1 MRFSS
6 IIIAIIVCAGIAGF
20 IFRND
25 IKASINTSSSNY
37 VEKNEDPAKIENGSK
52 EIKDFNKNT
61 QKSVSV
67 LVQKSNEQEVT
78 NGILLRGQTE
88 AFKSVQVKAETYG
101 SVISQPIRK
110 GTFVKNGEL
119 LCELEVGT
127 KSDVLSEAKEALA
140 LSNDELQASINQYQL
155 RIQAAERQKS
165 LLKRGVGTEAA
176 VEAAQLSASSAET
189 QSLSKR
195 QAVANVEARINRATT
210 ELNNTKI
217 IAPFD
222 GLLETDTAEYGDF
235 MQTGAL
241 CGTLLSLNPIKL
253 VGYATETQV
262 SRIEV
267 GTNAGAKL
275 INGDTVSGN
284 VSFISRSA
292 DPTTRTFLVETTV
305 SNDDYNI
312 REGSTADIYISL
324 AGVKGH
330 LLPQS
335 SLTLNSSGELGVR
348 VAINNKAKFIP
359 IQIIRDAEE
368 GIWVT
373 GLPNSAEVIVVGQEY
388 VTDNSNIKVSYKD
401 AK

>member
-1 MRFSS
+1 MRISS

-25 IKASINTSSSNY
+25 
-37 VEKNEDPAKIENGSK
+37 
-52 EIKDFNKNT
+52 FNAYLNT
-61 QKSVSV
+61 QDVIIKETNEISSELKEKKINKQKAVSV

-88 AFKSVQVKAETYG
+88 AFKSVQVKAETSG

-127 KSDVLSEAKEALA
+127 KSDVLSEAKVALA
-140 LSNDELQASINQYQL
+140 LSLDELDASIHQYEL
-155 RIQAAERQKS
+155 RVQAAERQKS

-176 VEAAQLSASSAET
+176 VEAAELSASSAET

-222 GLLETDTAEYGDF
+222 GLLESDTAEYGDF
-235 MQTGAL
+235 MQTGAP
-241 CGTLLSLNPIKL
+241 CGTLLALNPIKL
-253 VGYATETQV
+253 IGYATETQV
-262 SRIEV
+262 SKIEV
-267 GTNAGAKL
+267 NTTAGARL
-275 INGDTVSGN
+275 ISGDTVSGT

-305 SNDDYNI
+305 PNENYEI

-324 AGVKGH
+324 SGAKGH

-335 SLTLNSSGELGVR
+335 SLTLNSSGVLGVR
-348 VAINNKAKFIP
+348 IALNDKAKFIP
-359 IQIIRDAEE
+359 INIIRDAEE
-368 GIWVT
+368 GVWVT
-373 GLPNSAEVIVVGQEY
+373 GLPNSVDVIIVGQEY
-388 VTDNSNIKVSYKD
+388 VTDNSNIKVSYKVSQ
-401 AK
+401 

>member
-1 MRFSS
+1 MRISS

-25 IKASINTSSSNY
+25 LNAYLNTQDVIIEETNEISS
-37 VEKNEDPAKIENGSK
+37 
-52 EIKDFNKNT
+52 EIKEKKINK
-61 QKSVSV
+61 QKAVSV

-88 AFKSVQVKAETYG
+88 AFKSVQVKAETSG

-127 KSDVLSEAKEALA
+127 KSDVLSEAKVALA
-140 LSNDELQASINQYQL
+140 LSLDELDASIHQYEL
-155 RIQAAERQKS
+155 RVQAAERQKS

-176 VEAAQLSASSAET
+176 VEAAELSASSAET

-222 GLLETDTAEYGDF
+222 GLLESDTAEYGDF
-235 MQTGAL
+235 MQTGAP
-241 CGTLLSLNPIKL
+241 CGTLLALNPIKL
-253 VGYATETQV
+253 IGYATETQV
-262 SRIEV
+262 SKIEV
-267 GTNAGAKL
+267 NTTAGARL
-275 INGDTVSGN
+275 ISGDTVSGT

-305 SNDDYNI
+305 PNENYEI

-324 AGVKGH
+324 AGAKGH

-335 SLTLNSSGELGVR
+335 SLTLNSSGVLGVR
-348 VAINNKAKFIP
+348 IALDDKAKFIP
-359 IQIIRDAEE
+359 INIIRDAEE
-368 GIWVT
+368 GVWVT
-373 GLPNSAEVIVVGQEY
+373 GLPNSVDVIIVGQEY
-388 VTDNSNIKVSYKD
+388 VTDNSNIKVSYKVSQ
-401 AK
+401 

>member
-1 MRFSS
+1 MRISS

-25 IKASINTSSSNY
+25 
-37 VEKNEDPAKIENGSK
+37 
-52 EIKDFNKNT
+52 FNAYLNT
-61 QKSVSV
+61 QDVIIEETNEISSELKEKKINKQKAVSV

-88 AFKSVQVKAETYG
+88 AFKSVQVKAETSG

-127 KSDVLSEAKEALA
+127 KSDVLSEAKVALA
-140 LSNDELQASINQYQL
+140 LSLDELDASIHQYEL
-155 RIQAAERQKS
+155 RVQAAERQKS

-176 VEAAQLSASSAET
+176 VEAAELSASSAET

-195 QAVANVEARINRATT
+195 QAVADVEARINRATT

-222 GLLETDTAEYGDF
+222 GLLESDTAEYGDF
-235 MQTGAL
+235 MQTGAP
-241 CGTLLSLNPIKL
+241 CGTLLALNPIKL
-253 VGYATETQV
+253 IGYATETQV
-262 SRIEV
+262 SKIEV
-267 GTNAGAKL
+267 NTTAGARL
-275 INGDTVSGN
+275 ISGDTVSGT

-305 SNDDYNI
+305 PNENYEI

-324 AGVKGH
+324 SGAKGH

-335 SLTLNSSGELGVR
+335 SLTLNSSGVLGVR
-348 VAINNKAKFIP
+348 IALNDKAKFIP
-359 IQIIRDAEE
+359 INIIRDAEE
-368 GIWVT
+368 GVWVT
-373 GLPNSAEVIVVGQEY
+373 GLPDTVDVIIVGQEY
-388 VTDNSNIKVSYKD
+388 VTDNSNIKVSYKVSQ
-401 AK
+401 

>member
-1 MRFSS
+1 MRISS

-25 IKASINTSSSNY
+25 
-37 VEKNEDPAKIENGSK
+37 
-52 EIKDFNKNT
+52 FNAYLNT
-61 QKSVSV
+61 QDVIIEETDEISSELKEKKINKQKAVSV

-88 AFKSVQVKAETYG
+88 AFKSVQVKAETSG

-127 KSDVLSEAKEALA
+127 KSDVLSEAKVALA
-140 LSNDELQASINQYQL
+140 LSLDELDASIHQYEL
-155 RIQAAERQKS
+155 RVQAAERQKS

-176 VEAAQLSASSAET
+176 VEAAELSASSAET

-222 GLLETDTAEYGDF
+222 GLLESDTAEYGDF
-235 MQTGAL
+235 MQTGAP
-241 CGTLLSLNPIKL
+241 CGTLLALNPIKL
-253 VGYATETQV
+253 IGYATETQV
-262 SRIEV
+262 SKIEV
-267 GTNAGAKL
+267 NTTAGARL
-275 INGDTVSGN
+275 ISGDTVSGT

-305 SNDDYNI
+305 PNENYEI

-324 AGVKGH
+324 AGAKGH

-335 SLTLNSSGELGVR
+335 SLTLNSSGVLGVR
-348 VAINNKAKFIP
+348 IALNDKAKFIP
-359 IQIIRDAEE
+359 INIIRDAEE
-368 GIWVT
+368 GVWVT
-373 GLPNSAEVIVVGQEY
+373 GLPNSVDVIIVGQEY
-388 VTDNSNIKVSYKD
+388 VTDNSNIKVSYKVSQ
-401 AK
+401 

>member
-1 MRFSS
+1 MRISS

-25 IKASINTSSSNY
+25 LNAYLNTQD
-37 VEKNEDPAKIENGSK
+37 VIIEETNEISP
-52 EIKDFNKNT
+52 EIKEKKINK
-61 QKSVSV
+61 QKAVSV

-88 AFKSVQVKAETYG
+88 AFKSVQVKAETSG

-127 KSDVLSEAKEALA
+127 KSDVLSEAKVALA
-140 LSNDELQASINQYQL
+140 LSLDELDASIHQYEL
-155 RIQAAERQKS
+155 RVQAAERQKS

-176 VEAAQLSASSAET
+176 VESAELSASSAET

-222 GLLETDTAEYGDF
+222 GLLESDTAEYGDF
-235 MQTGAL
+235 MQTGAP
-241 CGTLLSLNPIKL
+241 CGTLLALNPIKL
-253 VGYATETQV
+253 IGYATETQV
-262 SRIEV
+262 SKIEV
-267 GTNAGAKL
+267 NTTAGARL
-275 INGDTVSGN
+275 ISGDTVSGT

-305 SNDDYNI
+305 PNENYEI

-324 AGVKGH
+324 AGAKGH

-335 SLTLNSSGELGVR
+335 SLTLNSSGVLGVR
-348 VAINNKAKFIP
+348 IALDDKAKFIP
-359 IQIIRDAEE
+359 INIIRDAEE
-368 GIWVT
+368 GVWVT
-373 GLPNSAEVIVVGQEY
+373 GLPNSVDVIIVGQEY
-388 VTDNSNIKVSYKD
+388 VTDNSNIKVSYKVSQ
-401 AK
+401 

>member
-1 MRFSS
+1 MRISS

-25 IKASINTSSSNY
+25 LNAYLNTQD
-37 VEKNEDPAKIENGSK
+37 VIIEETNEISP
-52 EIKDFNKNT
+52 EIKEKKINK
-61 QKSVSV
+61 QKAVSV

-88 AFKSVQVKAETYG
+88 AFKSVQVKAETSG

-127 KSDVLSEAKEALA
+127 KSDVLSEAKVALA
-140 LSNDELQASINQYQL
+140 LSLDELDASIHQYEL
-155 RIQAAERQKS
+155 RVQAAERQKS

-176 VEAAQLSASSAET
+176 VEAAELSASSAET

-222 GLLETDTAEYGDF
+222 GLLESDTAEYGDF
-235 MQTGAL
+235 MQTGAP
-241 CGTLLSLNPIKL
+241 CGTLLALNPIKL
-253 VGYATETQV
+253 IGYATETQV
-262 SRIEV
+262 SKIEV
-267 GTNAGAKL
+267 NTTAGARL
-275 INGDTVSGN
+275 ISGDTVSGT

-305 SNDDYNI
+305 PNENYEI

-324 AGVKGH
+324 SGAKGH

-335 SLTLNSSGELGVR
+335 SLTLNSSGVLGVR
-348 VAINNKAKFIP
+348 IALDDKAKFIP
-359 IQIIRDAEE
+359 INIIRDAEE
-368 GIWVT
+368 GVWVT
-373 GLPNSAEVIVVGQEY
+373 GLPDTVDVIIVGQEY
-388 VTDNSNIKVSYKD
+388 VTDNSNIKVSYKVSQ
-401 AK
+401 

>member
-1 MRFSS
+1 MRISS

-25 IKASINTSSSNY
+25 FNAYLNTQD
-37 VEKNEDPAKIENGSK
+37 VIIEETNEISP
-52 EIKDFNKNT
+52 EIKEKKINK
-61 QKSVSV
+61 QKAVSV
-67 LVQKSNEQEVT
+67 LVQKSKEQEVT

-88 AFKSVQVKAETYG
+88 AFKSVQVKAETSG

-127 KSDVLSEAKEALA
+127 KSDVLSEAKVALA
-140 LSNDELQASINQYQL
+140 LSLDELDASIHQYEL
-155 RIQAAERQKS
+155 RVQAAERQKS

-176 VEAAQLSASSAET
+176 VEAAELSASSAET

-222 GLLETDTAEYGDF
+222 GLLESDTAEYGDF
-235 MQTGAL
+235 MQTGAP
-241 CGTLLSLNPIKL
+241 CGTLLALNPIKL
-253 VGYATETQV
+253 IGYATETQV
-262 SRIEV
+262 SKIEV
-267 GTNAGAKL
+267 NTTAGARL
-275 INGDTVSGN
+275 ISGDTVSGT

-305 SNDDYNI
+305 PNENYEI

-324 AGVKGH
+324 AGAKGH

-335 SLTLNSSGELGVR
+335 SLTLNSSGVLGVR
-348 VAINNKAKFIP
+348 IALDDKAKFIP
-359 IQIIRDAEE
+359 INIIRDAEE
-368 GIWVT
+368 GVWVT
-373 GLPNSAEVIVVGQEY
+373 GLPNSVDVIIVGQEY
-388 VTDNSNIKVSYKD
+388 VTDNSNIKVSYKVSQ
-401 AK
+401 

>member
-1 MRFSS
+1 MRISS

-25 IKASINTSSSNY
+25 LNAYLNTQD
-37 VEKNEDPAKIENGSK
+37 VIIEETNEISP
-52 EIKDFNKNT
+52 EIKEKKINK
-61 QKSVSV
+61 QKAVSV

-88 AFKSVQVKAETYG
+88 AFKSVQVKAETSG

-127 KSDVLSEAKEALA
+127 KSDVLSEAKVALA
-140 LSNDELQASINQYQL
+140 LSLDELDASIHQYEI
-155 RIQAAERQKS
+155 RVQAAERQKS

-176 VEAAQLSASSAET
+176 VEAAELSASSAET

-222 GLLETDTAEYGDF
+222 GLLESDTAEYGDF
-235 MQTGAL
+235 MQTGAP
-241 CGTLLSLNPIKL
+241 CGTLLALNPIKL
-253 VGYATETQV
+253 IGYATETQV
-262 SRIEV
+262 SKIEV
-267 GTNAGAKL
+267 NTTAGARL
-275 INGDTVSGN
+275 ISGDTVSGT

-305 SNDDYNI
+305 PNENYEI

-324 AGVKGH
+324 AGAKGH

-335 SLTLNSSGELGVR
+335 SLTLNSSGVLGVR
-348 VAINNKAKFIP
+348 IALDDKAKFIP
-359 IQIIRDAEE
+359 INIIRDAEE
-368 GIWVT
+368 GVWVT
-373 GLPNSAEVIVVGQEY
+373 GLPNSVDVIIVGQEY
-388 VTDNSNIKVSYKD
+388 VTDNSNIKVSYKVSQ
-401 AK
+401 

>member
-1 MRFSS
+1 MRISS

-25 IKASINTSSSNY
+25 FNAYLNTQD
-37 VEKNEDPAKIENGSK
+37 VIIEETNEISP
-52 EIKDFNKNT
+52 EIKEKKINK
-61 QKSVSV
+61 QKAVSV

-88 AFKSVQVKAETYG
+88 AFKSVQVKAETSG

-127 KSDVLSEAKEALA
+127 KSDVLSEAKVA
-140 LSNDELQASINQYQL
+140 LSLSLDELDASIHQYEL
-155 RIQAAERQKS
+155 RVQAAERQKS

-176 VEAAQLSASSAET
+176 VEAAELSASSAET

-222 GLLETDTAEYGDF
+222 GLLESDTAEYGDF
-235 MQTGAL
+235 MQTGAP
-241 CGTLLSLNPIKL
+241 CGTLLALNPIKL
-253 VGYATETQV
+253 IGYATETQV
-262 SRIEV
+262 SKIEV
-267 GTNAGAKL
+267 NTTAGARL
-275 INGDTVSGN
+275 ISGDTVSGT

-305 SNDDYNI
+305 PNENYEI

-324 AGVKGH
+324 SGAKGH

-335 SLTLNSSGELGVR
+335 SLTLNSSGVLGVR
-348 VAINNKAKFIP
+348 IALNDKAKFIP
-359 IQIIRDAEE
+359 INIIRDAEE
-368 GIWVT
+368 GVWVT
-373 GLPNSAEVIVVGQEY
+373 GLPDTVDVIIVGQEY
-388 VTDNSNIKVSYKD
+388 VTDNSNIKVSYKVSQ
-401 AK
+401 

>member
-1 MRFSS
+1 MRISS

-25 IKASINTSSSNY
+25 FNAYLNTQD
-37 VEKNEDPAKIENGSK
+37 VIIEETNEISP
-52 EIKDFNKNT
+52 EIKEKKINK
-61 QKSVSV
+61 QKAVSV

-88 AFKSVQVKAETYG
+88 AFKSVQVKAETSG

-127 KSDVLSEAKEALA
+127 KSDVLSEAKVALA
-140 LSNDELQASINQYQL
+140 LSLDELDASIHQYEL
-155 RIQAAERQKS
+155 RVQAAERQKS

-176 VEAAQLSASSAET
+176 VEAAELSASSAET

-222 GLLETDTAEYGDF
+222 GLLESDTAEYGDF
-235 MQTGAL
+235 MQTGAP
-241 CGTLLSLNPIKL
+241 CGTLLALNPIKL
-253 VGYATETQV
+253 IGYATETQV
-262 SRIEV
+262 SKIEV
-267 GTNAGAKL
+267 NTTAGARL
-275 INGDTVSGN
+275 ISGDTVSGT

-305 SNDDYNI
+305 PNENYEI

-324 AGVKGH
+324 AGAKGH

-335 SLTLNSSGELGVR
+335 SLTLNSSGVLGVR
-348 VAINNKAKFIP
+348 IALDDKAKFIP
-359 IQIIRDAEE
+359 INIIRDAEE
-368 GIWVT
+368 GVWVT
-373 GLPNSAEVIVVGQEY
+373 GLPDRVDVIIVGQEY
-388 VTDNSNIKVSYKD
+388 VTDNSNIKVSYKVSQ
-401 AK
+401 

>member
-1 MRFSS
+1 MRISS

-25 IKASINTSSSNY
+25 
-37 VEKNEDPAKIENGSK
+37 
-52 EIKDFNKNT
+52 FNAYLNT
-61 QKSVSV
+61 QDVIIEETNEISSELKEKKINKQKAVSV

-88 AFKSVQVKAETYG
+88 AFKSVQVKAETSG

-127 KSDVLSEAKEALA
+127 KSDVLSEAKVALA
-140 LSNDELQASINQYQL
+140 LSLDELDASIHQYEL
-155 RIQAAERQKS
+155 RVQAAERQKS

-176 VEAAQLSASSAET
+176 VEAAELSASSAET

-222 GLLETDTAEYGDF
+222 GLLESDTAEYGDF
-235 MQTGAL
+235 MQTGAP
-241 CGTLLSLNPIKL
+241 CGTLLALNPIKL
-253 VGYATETQV
+253 IGYATETQV
-262 SRIEV
+262 SKIEV
-267 GTNAGAKL
+267 NTTAGARL
-275 INGDTVSGN
+275 ISGDTVSGT

-305 SNDDYNI
+305 PNENYEI

-324 AGVKGH
+324 SGAKGH

-335 SLTLNSSGELGVR
+335 SLTLNSSGVLGVR
-348 VAINNKAKFIP
+348 IALDDKAKFIP
-359 IQIIRDAEE
+359 INIIRDAEE
-368 GIWVT
+368 GVWVT
-373 GLPNSAEVIVVGQEY
+373 GLPDTVDVIIVGQEY
-388 VTDNSNIKVSYKD
+388 VTDNSNIKVSYKVSQ
-401 AK
+401 

>member
-1 MRFSS
+1 MRISS

-25 IKASINTSSSNY
+25 LNAY
-37 VEKNEDPAKIENGSK
+37 L
-52 EIKDFNKNT
+52 NT
-61 QKSVSV
+61 QDVIIEETNEISSELKEKKINKQKAVSV

-78 NGILLRGQTE
+78 NGILLRGHTE
-88 AFKSVQVKAETYG
+88 AFKSVQVKAETSG

-127 KSDVLSEAKEALA
+127 KSDVLSEAKVALG
-140 LSNDELQASINQYQL
+140 LSLDELDASIHQYEL
-155 RIQAAERQKS
+155 RVQAAERQKS

-176 VEAAQLSASSAET
+176 VEAAELSASSAET

-222 GLLETDTAEYGDF
+222 GLLESDTAEYGDF
-235 MQTGAL
+235 MQTGAP
-241 CGTLLSLNPIKL
+241 CGTLLALNPIKL
-253 VGYATETQV
+253 IGYATETQV
-262 SRIEV
+262 SKIEV
-267 GTNAGAKL
+267 NTTAGARL
-275 INGDTVSGN
+275 ISGDTVSGT

-305 SNDDYNI
+305 PNENYEI

-324 AGVKGH
+324 SGAKGH

-335 SLTLNSSGELGVR
+335 SLTLNSSGVLGVR
-348 VAINNKAKFIP
+348 IALNDKAKFIP
-359 IQIIRDAEE
+359 INIIRDAEE
-368 GIWVT
+368 GVWVT
-373 GLPNSAEVIVVGQEY
+373 GLPDTVDVIIVGQEY
-388 VTDNSNIKVSYKD
+388 VTDNSNIKVSYKVSQ
-401 AK
+401 

>member
-1 MRFSS
+1 MRISS

-25 IKASINTSSSNY
+25 LNAYLNTQD
-37 VEKNEDPAKIENGSK
+37 VIIEETNEISP
-52 EIKDFNKNT
+52 EIKEKKINK
-61 QKSVSV
+61 QKAVSV

-88 AFKSVQVKAETYG
+88 AFKSVQVKAETSG

-127 KSDVLSEAKEALA
+127 KSDVLSEAKVALA
-140 LSNDELQASINQYQL
+140 LSLDELDASIHQYEL
-155 RIQAAERQKS
+155 RVQAAERQKS

-176 VEAAQLSASSAET
+176 VEAAELSASSAET

-210 ELNNTKI
+210 ELNNKKI

-222 GLLETDTAEYGDF
+222 GLLESDTAEYGDF
-235 MQTGAL
+235 MQTGAP
-241 CGTLLSLNPIKL
+241 CGTLLALNPIKL
-253 VGYATETQV
+253 IGYATETQV
-262 SRIEV
+262 SKIEV
-267 GTNAGAKL
+267 NTTAGARL
-275 INGDTVSGN
+275 ISGDTVSGT

-305 SNDDYNI
+305 PNENYEI

-324 AGVKGH
+324 SGAKGH

-335 SLTLNSSGELGVR
+335 SLTLNSSGVLGVR
-348 VAINNKAKFIP
+348 IALNDKAKFIP
-359 IQIIRDAEE
+359 INIIRDSEE
-368 GIWVT
+368 GVWVT
-373 GLPNSAEVIVVGQEY
+373 GLPDTVDVIIVGQEY
-388 VTDNSNIKVSYKD
+388 VTDNSNIKVSYKVSQ
-401 AK
+401 

>member
-1 MRFSS
+1 MRISS

-25 IKASINTSSSNY
+25 LNAYLNTKDVIIVETNEISPEVKENKINKQKA
-37 VEKNEDPAKIENGSK
+37 
-52 EIKDFNKNT
+52 
-61 QKSVSV
+61 VSV

-88 AFKSVQVKAETYG
+88 AFKSVQVKAETSG

-127 KSDVLSEAKEALA
+127 KSDVLSEAKVALA
-140 LSNDELQASINQYQL
+140 LSLDELDASIHQYEL
-155 RIQAAERQKS
+155 RVQAAERQKS

-176 VEAAQLSASSAET
+176 VEAAELSASSAET

-222 GLLETDTAEYGDF
+222 GLLESDTAEYGDF
-235 MQTGAL
+235 MQTGAP
-241 CGTLLSLNPIKL
+241 CGTLLALNPIKL
-253 VGYATETQV
+253 IGYATETQV
-262 SRIEV
+262 SKIEV
-267 GTNAGAKL
+267 NTTAGARL
-275 INGDTVSGN
+275 ISGDTVSGT

-305 SNDDYNI
+305 PNENYEI

-324 AGVKGH
+324 SGAKGH

-335 SLTLNSSGELGVR
+335 SLTLNSSGVLGVR
-348 VAINNKAKFIP
+348 IALNDKAKFIP
-359 IQIIRDAEE
+359 INIIRDSEE
-368 GIWVT
+368 GVWVT
-373 GLPNSAEVIVVGQEY
+373 GLPDTVDVIIVGQEY
-388 VTDNSNIKVSYKD
+388 VTDNSNIKVSYKVSQ
-401 AK
+401 

>member
-1 MRFSS
+1 MRISS

-25 IKASINTSSSNY
+25 LNAYLNTQD
-37 VEKNEDPAKIENGSK
+37 VIIEETNEISP
-52 EIKDFNKNT
+52 EIKEKKINK
-61 QKSVSV
+61 QKAVSV

-88 AFKSVQVKAETYG
+88 AFKSVQVKAETSG

-127 KSDVLSEAKEALA
+127 KSDVLSEAKVALA
-140 LSNDELQASINQYQL
+140 LSLDELDASIHQYEL
-155 RIQAAERQKS
+155 RVQAAERQKS

-176 VEAAQLSASSAET
+176 VEAAELSASSAET

-222 GLLETDTAEYGDF
+222 GLLESDTAEYGDF
-235 MQTGAL
+235 MQTGAP
-241 CGTLLSLNPIKL
+241 CGTLLALNPIKL
-253 VGYATETQV
+253 IGYATETQV
-262 SRIEV
+262 SKIEV
-267 GTNAGAKL
+267 NTTAGARL
-275 INGDTVSGN
+275 ISGDTVSGT

-305 SNDDYNI
+305 PNENYEI

-324 AGVKGH
+324 AGAKGH

-335 SLTLNSSGELGVR
+335 SLTLNSSGVLGVR
-348 VAINNKAKFIP
+348 IALDDKAMFIP
-359 IQIIRDAEE
+359 INIIRDAEE
-368 GIWVT
+368 GVWVT
-373 GLPNSAEVIVVGQEY
+373 GLPNSVDVIIVGQEY
-388 VTDNSNIKVSYKD
+388 VTDNSNIKVSYKVSQ
-401 AK
+401 

>member
-1 MRFSS
+1 MRISS

-25 IKASINTSSSNY
+25 
-37 VEKNEDPAKIENGSK
+37 
-52 EIKDFNKNT
+52 FNAYLNT
-61 QKSVSV
+61 QDVIIEETNKISSKLKEKKINKQKAVSV

-88 AFKSVQVKAETYG
+88 AFKSVQVKAETSG

-127 KSDVLSEAKEALA
+127 KSDVLSEAKVALA
-140 LSNDELQASINQYQL
+140 LSLDELDASIHQYEL
-155 RIQAAERQKS
+155 RVQAAERQKS

-176 VEAAQLSASSAET
+176 VEAAELSASSAET

-222 GLLETDTAEYGDF
+222 GLLESDTAEYGDF
-235 MQTGAL
+235 MQTGAP
-241 CGTLLSLNPIKL
+241 CGTLLALNPIKL
-253 VGYATETQV
+253 IGYATETQV
-262 SRIEV
+262 SKIEV
-267 GTNAGAKL
+267 NTTAGARL
-275 INGDTVSGN
+275 ISGDTVSGT

-305 SNDDYNI
+305 PNENYEI

-324 AGVKGH
+324 SGAKGH

-335 SLTLNSSGELGVR
+335 SLTLNSSGVLGVR
-348 VAINNKAKFIP
+348 IALNDKAKFIP
-359 IQIIRDAEE
+359 INIIRDSEE
-368 GIWVT
+368 GVWVT
-373 GLPNSAEVIVVGQEY
+373 GLPDTVDVIIVGQEY
-388 VTDNSNIKVSYKD
+388 VTDNSNIKVSYKVSQ
-401 AK
+401 

>member
-1 MRFSS
+1 MRISS

-25 IKASINTSSSNY
+25 FNAYLNTQD
-37 VEKNEDPAKIENGSK
+37 VIIEETNEISP
-52 EIKDFNKNT
+52 EIKEKKINK
-61 QKSVSV
+61 QKAVSV

-88 AFKSVQVKAETYG
+88 AFKSVQVKAETSG

-127 KSDVLSEAKEALA
+127 KSDVLSEAKVALA
-140 LSNDELQASINQYQL
+140 LSLDELDASIHQYEL
-155 RIQAAERQKS
+155 RVQAAERQKS

-176 VEAAQLSASSAET
+176 VEAAELSASSAET

-222 GLLETDTAEYGDF
+222 GLLESDTAEYGDF
-235 MQTGAL
+235 MQTGAP
-241 CGTLLSLNPIKL
+241 CGTLLALNPIKL
-253 VGYATETQV
+253 IGYATETQV
-262 SRIEV
+262 SKIEV
-267 GTNAGAKL
+267 NTTAGARL
-275 INGDTVSGN
+275 ISGDTVSGT

-305 SNDDYNI
+305 PNENYEI

-324 AGVKGH
+324 AGAKGH

-335 SLTLNSSGELGVR
+335 SLTLNSSGVLGVR
-348 VAINNKAKFIP
+348 IALDDKAKFIP
-359 IQIIRDAEE
+359 INIIRDAEE
-368 GIWVT
+368 GVWVT
-373 GLPNSAEVIVVGQEY
+373 GLPNSVDVIIVGQEY
-388 VTDNSNIKVSYKD
+388 VTDNSNIKVSYKVSQ
-401 AK
+401 

>member
-1 MRFSS
+1 MRISS

-25 IKASINTSSSNY
+25 INAY
-37 VEKNEDPAKIENGSK
+37 L
-52 EIKDFNKNT
+52 NT
-61 QKSVSV
+61 QDVIIEETNEISSELKEKKINKQKAVSV

-88 AFKSVQVKAETYG
+88 AFKSVQVKAETSG

-127 KSDVLSEAKEALA
+127 KSDVLSEAKVALA
-140 LSNDELQASINQYQL
+140 LSLDELDASIHQYEL
-155 RIQAAERQKS
+155 RVQAAERQKS

-176 VEAAQLSASSAET
+176 VEAAELSASSAET

-222 GLLETDTAEYGDF
+222 GLLESDTAEYGDF
-235 MQTGAL
+235 MQTGAP
-241 CGTLLSLNPIKL
+241 CGTLLALNPIKL
-253 VGYATETQV
+253 IGYATETQV
-262 SRIEV
+262 SKIEV
-267 GTNAGAKL
+267 NTTAGARL
-275 INGDTVSGN
+275 ISGDTVSGT

-305 SNDDYNI
+305 PNENYEI

-324 AGVKGH
+324 SGAKGH

-335 SLTLNSSGELGVR
+335 SLTLNSSGVLGVR
-348 VAINNKAKFIP
+348 IALDDKAKFIP
-359 IQIIRDAEE
+359 INIIRDAEE
-368 GIWVT
+368 GVWVT
-373 GLPNSAEVIVVGQEY
+373 GLPNSVDVIIVGQEY
-388 VTDNSNIKVSYKD
+388 VTDNSNIKVSYKVSQ
-401 AK
+401 

>member
-1 MRFSS
+1 MRISS

-25 IKASINTSSSNY
+25 FNAYLYTQDVIIEETNEISSELKEKKINKQKA
-37 VEKNEDPAKIENGSK
+37 
-52 EIKDFNKNT
+52 
-61 QKSVSV
+61 VSV

-88 AFKSVQVKAETYG
+88 AFKSVQVKAETSG

-127 KSDVLSEAKEALA
+127 KSDVLSEAKVALA
-140 LSNDELQASINQYQL
+140 LSLDELDASIHQYEL
-155 RIQAAERQKS
+155 RVQAAERQKS

-176 VEAAQLSASSAET
+176 VEAAELSASSAET

-222 GLLETDTAEYGDF
+222 GLLESDTAEYGDF
-235 MQTGAL
+235 MQTGAP
-241 CGTLLSLNPIKL
+241 CGTLLALNPIKL
-253 VGYATETQV
+253 IGYATETQV
-262 SRIEV
+262 SKIEV
-267 GTNAGAKL
+267 NTTAGARL
-275 INGDTVSGN
+275 ISGDTVSGT

-305 SNDDYNI
+305 PNENYEI

-324 AGVKGH
+324 SGAKGH

-335 SLTLNSSGELGVR
+335 SLTLNSSGVLGVR
-348 VAINNKAKFIP
+348 IALNDKAKFIP
-359 IQIIRDAEE
+359 INIIRDAEE
-368 GIWVT
+368 GVWVT
-373 GLPNSAEVIVVGQEY
+373 GLPDTVDVIIVGQEY
-388 VTDNSNIKVSYKD
+388 VTDNSNIKVSYKVSQ
-401 AK
+401 

>member
-1 MRFSS
+1 MRISS

-25 IKASINTSSSNY
+25 LNAY
-37 VEKNEDPAKIENGSK
+37 L
-52 EIKDFNKNT
+52 NT
-61 QKSVSV
+61 QDVIIVETNEISSELKEKKINKQKAVSV

-88 AFKSVQVKAETYG
+88 AFKSVQVKAETSG

-127 KSDVLSEAKEALA
+127 KSDVLSEAKVALA
-140 LSNDELQASINQYQL
+140 LSLDELDASIHQYEL
-155 RIQAAERQKS
+155 RVQAAERQKS

-176 VEAAQLSASSAET
+176 VEAAELSASSAET

-222 GLLETDTAEYGDF
+222 GLLESDTAEYGDF
-235 MQTGAL
+235 MQTGAP
-241 CGTLLSLNPIKL
+241 CGTLLALNPIKL
-253 VGYATETQV
+253 IGYATETQV
-262 SRIEV
+262 SKIDV
-267 GTNAGAKL
+267 NTTAGARL
-275 INGDTVSGN
+275 ISGDTVSGT

-305 SNDDYNI
+305 PNENYEI

-324 AGVKGH
+324 AGAKGH

-348 VAINNKAKFIP
+348 IAINDKAKFIP
-359 IQIIRDAEE
+359 VKIIRDAEE
-368 GIWVT
+368 GVWVT
-373 GLPNSAEVIVVGQEY
+373 GLPNSVDVIIVGQEY
-388 VTDNSNIKVSYKD
+388 VTDNSNIKVSYKVSQ
-401 AK
+401 

>member
-1 MRFSS
+1 MRISS

-25 IKASINTSSSNY
+25 
-37 VEKNEDPAKIENGSK
+37 
-52 EIKDFNKNT
+52 FNAYLNT
-61 QKSVSV
+61 QDVIIEETNEISSELKEKKINKQKAVSV

-88 AFKSVQVKAETYG
+88 AFKSVQVKAETSG

-127 KSDVLSEAKEALA
+127 KSDVLSEAKVALA
-140 LSNDELQASINQYQL
+140 LSLDELDASIHQYEL
-155 RIQAAERQKS
+155 RVQAAERQKS

-176 VEAAQLSASSAET
+176 VEAAELSASSAET

-217 IAPFD
+217 VAPFD
-222 GLLETDTAEYGDF
+222 GLLESDTAEYGDF
-235 MQTGAL
+235 MQTGAP
-241 CGTLLSLNPIKL
+241 CGTLLALNPIKL
-253 VGYATETQV
+253 IGYATETQV
-262 SRIEV
+262 SKIEV
-267 GTNAGAKL
+267 NTTAGARL
-275 INGDTVSGN
+275 ISGDTVSGT

-305 SNDDYNI
+305 PNENYEI

-324 AGVKGH
+324 SGAKGH

-335 SLTLNSSGELGVR
+335 SLTLNSSGVLGVR
-348 VAINNKAKFIP
+348 IALNDKAKFIP
-359 IQIIRDAEE
+359 INIIRDSEE
-368 GIWVT
+368 GVWVT
-373 GLPNSAEVIVVGQEY
+373 GLPDRVDVIIVGQEY
-388 VTDNSNIKVSYKD
+388 VTDNSNIKVSYKVSQ
-401 AK
+401 

>member
-1 MRFSS
+1 MRISS

-25 IKASINTSSSNY
+25 LNAYLNTQD
-37 VEKNEDPAKIENGSK
+37 VIIEETNEISP
-52 EIKDFNKNT
+52 EIKEKKINK
-61 QKSVSV
+61 QKAVSV

-88 AFKSVQVKAETYG
+88 AFKSVQVKAETSG

-127 KSDVLSEAKEALA
+127 KSDVLSEAKVALA
-140 LSNDELQASINQYQL
+140 LSLDELDASIHQYKL
-155 RIQAAERQKS
+155 RVQAAERQKS

-176 VEAAQLSASSAET
+176 VEAAELSASSAET

-222 GLLETDTAEYGDF
+222 GLLESDTAEYGDF
-235 MQTGAL
+235 MQTGAP
-241 CGTLLSLNPIKL
+241 CGTLLALNPIKL
-253 VGYATETQV
+253 IGYATETQV
-262 SRIEV
+262 SKIEV
-267 GTNAGAKL
+267 NTTAGARL
-275 INGDTVSGN
+275 ISGDTVSGT

-305 SNDDYNI
+305 PNENYEI

-324 AGVKGH
+324 AGAKGH

-335 SLTLNSSGELGVR
+335 SLTLNSSGVLGVR
-348 VAINNKAKFIP
+348 IALDDKAKFIP
-359 IQIIRDAEE
+359 INIIRDAEE
-368 GIWVT
+368 GVWVT
-373 GLPNSAEVIVVGQEY
+373 GLPNSVDVIIVGQEY
-388 VTDNSNIKVSYKD
+388 VTDNSNIKVSYKVSQ
-401 AK
+401 

>member
-1 MRFSS
+1 MRISS

-25 IKASINTSSSNY
+25 LNAY
-37 VEKNEDPAKIENGSK
+37 L
-52 EIKDFNKNT
+52 NT
-61 QKSVSV
+61 QDVIIEETNEISSELKEKKINKQKAVSV

-88 AFKSVQVKAETYG
+88 AFKSVQVKAETSG

-127 KSDVLSEAKEALA
+127 KSDVLSEAKVALA
-140 LSNDELQASINQYQL
+140 LSLDELDASIHQYEL
-155 RIQAAERQKS
+155 RVQAAERQKS

-176 VEAAQLSASSAET
+176 VEAAELSASSAET

-222 GLLETDTAEYGDF
+222 GLLESDTAEYGDF
-235 MQTGAL
+235 MQTGAP
-241 CGTLLSLNPIKL
+241 CGTLLALNPIKL
-253 VGYATETQV
+253 IGYATETQV
-262 SRIEV
+262 SKIEV
-267 GTNAGAKL
+267 NTTAGARL
-275 INGDTVSGN
+275 ISGDTVSGT

-305 SNDDYNI
+305 PNENYEI

-324 AGVKGH
+324 SGAKGH

-335 SLTLNSSGELGVR
+335 SLTLNSSGVLGVR
-348 VAINNKAKFIP
+348 IALNDKAKFIP
-359 IQIIRDAEE
+359 INIIRDSEE
-368 GIWVT
+368 GVWVT
-373 GLPNSAEVIVVGQEY
+373 GLPDRVDVIIVGQEY
-388 VTDNSNIKVSYKD
+388 VTDNSNIKVSYKVSQ
-401 AK
+401 

>member
-1 MRFSS
+1 MRISS

-25 IKASINTSSSNY
+25 
-37 VEKNEDPAKIENGSK
+37 
-52 EIKDFNKNT
+52 FNAYLNT
-61 QKSVSV
+61 QDVIIEETNEISSELKEKKINKQKAVSV

-88 AFKSVQVKAETYG
+88 AFKSVQVKAETSG

-127 KSDVLSEAKEALA
+127 KSDVLSEAKVALA
-140 LSNDELQASINQYQL
+140 LSLDELDASIHQYEL
-155 RIQAAERQKS
+155 RVQAAERQKS

-176 VEAAQLSASSAET
+176 VEAAELSASSAET

-222 GLLETDTAEYGDF
+222 GLLESDTAEYGDF
-235 MQTGAL
+235 MQTGAP
-241 CGTLLSLNPIKL
+241 CGTLLALNPIKL
-253 VGYATETQV
+253 IGYATETQV
-262 SRIEV
+262 SKIKV
-267 GTNAGAKL
+267 NTTAGARL
-275 INGDTVSGN
+275 ISGDTVSGT

-305 SNDDYNI
+305 PNENYEI

-324 AGVKGH
+324 SGAKGH

-335 SLTLNSSGELGVR
+335 SLTLNSSGVLGVR
-348 VAINNKAKFIP
+348 IALNDKAKFIP
-359 IQIIRDAEE
+359 INIIRDAEE
-368 GIWVT
+368 GVWVT
-373 GLPNSAEVIVVGQEY
+373 GLPDTVDVIIVGQEY
-388 VTDNSNIKVSYKD
+388 VTDNSNIKVSYKVSQ
-401 AK
+401 

>member
-1 MRFSS
+1 MRISS

-25 IKASINTSSSNY
+25 
-37 VEKNEDPAKIENGSK
+37 
-52 EIKDFNKNT
+52 FNAYLNT
-61 QKSVSV
+61 QDVIIEETNEISSELKEKKINKQKAVSV

-88 AFKSVQVKAETYG
+88 AFKSVQVKAETSG

-127 KSDVLSEAKEALA
+127 KSDVLSEAKVALD
-140 LSNDELQASINQYQL
+140 LSLDELDASIHQYEL
-155 RIQAAERQKS
+155 RVQAAERQKS

-176 VEAAQLSASSAET
+176 VEAAELSASSAET

-222 GLLETDTAEYGDF
+222 GLLESDTAEYGDF
-235 MQTGAL
+235 MQTGAP
-241 CGTLLSLNPIKL
+241 CGTLLALNPIKL
-253 VGYATETQV
+253 IGYATETQV
-262 SRIEV
+262 SKIEV
-267 GTNAGAKL
+267 NTTAGARL
-275 INGDTVSGN
+275 ISGDTVSGT

-305 SNDDYNI
+305 PNENYEI

-324 AGVKGH
+324 SGAKGH

-335 SLTLNSSGELGVR
+335 SLTLNSSGVLGVR
-348 VAINNKAKFIP
+348 IALNDKAKFIP
-359 IQIIRDAEE
+359 INIIRDSEE
-368 GIWVT
+368 GVWVT
-373 GLPNSAEVIVVGQEY
+373 GLPDTVDVIIVGQEY
-388 VTDNSNIKVSYKD
+388 VTDNSNIKVSYKVSQ
-401 AK
+401 

>member
-1 MRFSS
+1 MRISS

-25 IKASINTSSSNY
+25 FNAYLNTQD
-37 VEKNEDPAKIENGSK
+37 VIIEETNEISP
-52 EIKDFNKNT
+52 EIKEKKINK
-61 QKSVSV
+61 QKAVSV

-88 AFKSVQVKAETYG
+88 AFKSVQVKAETSG

-127 KSDVLSEAKEALA
+127 KSDVLSEAKVALA
-140 LSNDELQASINQYQL
+140 LSLDELDASIHQYEL
-155 RIQAAERQKS
+155 RVQAAERQKS

-176 VEAAQLSASSAET
+176 VEAAELSASSAET

-222 GLLETDTAEYGDF
+222 GLLESDTAEYGDF
-235 MQTGAL
+235 MQTGAP
-241 CGTLLSLNPIKL
+241 CGTLLALNPIKL
-253 VGYATETQV
+253 IGYATETQV
-262 SRIEV
+262 SKIEV
-267 GTNAGAKL
+267 NTTAGARL
-275 INGDTVSGN
+275 ISGDTVSGT

-305 SNDDYNI
+305 PNENYEI

-324 AGVKGH
+324 AGAKGH

-335 SLTLNSSGELGVR
+335 SLTLNSSGVLGVR
-348 VAINNKAKFIP
+348 IALDDKAKFIP
-359 IQIIRDAEE
+359 INIIRDAEE
-368 GIWVT
+368 GVWVT
-373 GLPNSAEVIVVGQEY
+373 GLPDTVDVIIVGQEY
-388 VTDNSNIKVSYKD
+388 VTDNSNIKVSYKVSQ
-401 AK
+401 

>member
-1 MRFSS
+1 MRISS

-25 IKASINTSSSNY
+25 LNAYLNTQD
-37 VEKNEDPAKIENGSK
+37 VIIEETNEISP
-52 EIKDFNKNT
+52 EIKEKKINK
-61 QKSVSV
+61 QKAVSV

-88 AFKSVQVKAETYG
+88 AFKSVQVKAETSG

-127 KSDVLSEAKEALA
+127 KSDVLSEAKVALA
-140 LSNDELQASINQYQL
+140 LSLDELDASIHQYEL
-155 RIQAAERQKS
+155 RVQAAERQKS

-176 VEAAQLSASSAET
+176 VEAAELSASSAET

-222 GLLETDTAEYGDF
+222 GLLESDTAEYGDF
-235 MQTGAL
+235 MQTGAP
-241 CGTLLSLNPIKL
+241 CGTLLALNPIKL
-253 VGYATETQV
+253 IGYATETQV
-262 SRIEV
+262 SKIEV
-267 GTNAGAKL
+267 NTTAGARL
-275 INGDTVSGN
+275 ISGDTVSGT

-305 SNDDYNI
+305 PNENYEI

-324 AGVKGH
+324 AGAKGH

-335 SLTLNSSGELGVR
+335 SLTLNSSGVLGVR
-348 VAINNKAKFIP
+348 IALDDKAKFIP
-359 IQIIRDAEE
+359 INIIRDAEE
-368 GIWVT
+368 GVWVT
-373 GLPNSAEVIVVGQEY
+373 GLPNSVDVIIVGQEY
-388 VTDNSNIKVSYKD
+388 VTDNSNIKVSYKVFQ
-401 AK
+401 

>member
-1 MRFSS
+1 MRISS

-25 IKASINTSSSNY
+25 FNAYLNTQD
-37 VEKNEDPAKIENGSK
+37 VIIEETK
-52 EIKDFNKNT
+52 EISSELKEKKINK
-61 QKSVSV
+61 QKAVSV

-88 AFKSVQVKAETYG
+88 AFKSVQVKAETSG

-127 KSDVLSEAKEALA
+127 KSDVLSEAKVALA
-140 LSNDELQASINQYQL
+140 LSLDELDASIHQYEL
-155 RIQAAERQKS
+155 RVQAAERQKS

-176 VEAAQLSASSAET
+176 VEAAELSASSAET

-222 GLLETDTAEYGDF
+222 GLLESDTAEYGDF
-235 MQTGAL
+235 MQTGAP
-241 CGTLLSLNPIKL
+241 CGTLLALNPIKL
-253 VGYATETQV
+253 IGYATETQV
-262 SRIEV
+262 SKIEV
-267 GTNAGAKL
+267 NTTAGARL
-275 INGDTVSGN
+275 ISGDTVSGT

-305 SNDDYNI
+305 PNENYEI

-324 AGVKGH
+324 SGAKGH

-335 SLTLNSSGELGVR
+335 SLTLNSSGVLGVR
-348 VAINNKAKFIP
+348 IALNDKAKFIP
-359 IQIIRDAEE
+359 INIIRDAEE
-368 GIWVT
+368 GVWVT
-373 GLPNSAEVIVVGQEY
+373 GLPDTVDVIIVGQEY
-388 VTDNSNIKVSYKD
+388 VTDNSNIKVSYKVSQ
-401 AK
+401 

>member
-1 MRFSS
+1 MRISS
-6 IIIAIIVCAGIAGF
+6 LIIAIIVCAGIAGF

-25 IKASINTSSSNY
+25 
-37 VEKNEDPAKIENGSK
+37 
-52 EIKDFNKNT
+52 FNAYLNT
-61 QKSVSV
+61 QDVIIEETNEISSELKEKKINKQKAVSV

-88 AFKSVQVKAETYG
+88 AFKSVQVKAETSG

-127 KSDVLSEAKEALA
+127 KSDVLSEAKVALA
-140 LSNDELQASINQYQL
+140 LSLDELDASIHQYEL
-155 RIQAAERQKS
+155 RVQAAERQKS

-176 VEAAQLSASSAET
+176 VEAAELSASSAET

-222 GLLETDTAEYGDF
+222 GLLESDTAEYGDF
-235 MQTGAL
+235 MQTGAP
-241 CGTLLSLNPIKL
+241 CGTLLALNPIKL
-253 VGYATETQV
+253 IGYATETQV
-262 SRIEV
+262 SKIEV
-267 GTNAGAKL
+267 NTTAGARL
-275 INGDTVSGN
+275 ISGDTVSGT

-305 SNDDYNI
+305 PNENYEI

-324 AGVKGH
+324 SGAKGH

-335 SLTLNSSGELGVR
+335 SLTLNSSGVLGVR
-348 VAINNKAKFIP
+348 IALNDKAKFIP
-359 IQIIRDAEE
+359 INIIRDAEE
-368 GIWVT
+368 GVWVT
-373 GLPNSAEVIVVGQEY
+373 GLPDTVDVIIVGQEY
-388 VTDNSNIKVSYKD
+388 VTDNSNIKVSYKVSQ
-401 AK
+401 

>member
-1 MRFSS
+1 MRISS

-25 IKASINTSSSNY
+25 
-37 VEKNEDPAKIENGSK
+37 
-52 EIKDFNKNT
+52 FNAYLNT
-61 QKSVSV
+61 QDVIIEETNEISSELKEKKINKQKAVSV

-88 AFKSVQVKAETYG
+88 AFKSVQVKAETSG

-127 KSDVLSEAKEALA
+127 KSDVLSEAKVALA
-140 LSNDELQASINQYQL
+140 LSLDELDASIHQYEL
-155 RIQAAERQKS
+155 RVQAAERQKS

-176 VEAAQLSASSAET
+176 VEAAELSASSAET

-222 GLLETDTAEYGDF
+222 GLLESDTAEYGDF
-235 MQTGAL
+235 MQTGAP
-241 CGTLLSLNPIKL
+241 CGTLLALNPIKL
-253 VGYATETQV
+253 IGYATETQV
-262 SRIEV
+262 SKIEV
-267 GTNAGAKL
+267 NTTAGARL
-275 INGDTVSGN
+275 ISGDTVSGT

-305 SNDDYNI
+305 PNENYEI

-324 AGVKGH
+324 SGAKGH

-335 SLTLNSSGELGVR
+335 SLTLNSSGVLGVR
-348 VAINNKAKFIP
+348 IALNDKAKFIP
-359 IQIIRDAEE
+359 INIIRDAEE
-368 GIWVT
+368 GVWVT
-373 GLPNSAEVIVVGQEY
+373 GLPDTVDVIIVGQEY
-388 VTDNSNIKVSYKD
+388 VTNNSNIKVSYKVSQ
-401 AK
+401 

>member
-1 MRFSS
+1 MRISS

-25 IKASINTSSSNY
+25 LNAY
-37 VEKNEDPAKIENGSK
+37 L
-52 EIKDFNKNT
+52 NT
-61 QKSVSV
+61 QDVIIEETNEISSELKEKKINKQKAVSV

-88 AFKSVQVKAETYG
+88 AFKSVQVKAETSG

-127 KSDVLSEAKEALA
+127 KSDVLSEAKVALA
-140 LSNDELQASINQYQL
+140 LSLDELDASIHQYEL
-155 RIQAAERQKS
+155 RVQAAERQKS

-176 VEAAQLSASSAET
+176 VEAAELSASSAET

-222 GLLETDTAEYGDF
+222 GLLESDTAEYGDF
-235 MQTGAL
+235 MQTGAP
-241 CGTLLSLNPIKL
+241 CGTLLALNPIKL
-253 VGYATETQV
+253 IGYATETQV
-262 SRIEV
+262 SKIEV
-267 GTNAGAKL
+267 NTTAGARL
-275 INGDTVSGN
+275 ISGDTVSGT

-305 SNDDYNI
+305 PNENYEI

-324 AGVKGH
+324 AGAKGH

-335 SLTLNSSGELGVR
+335 SLTLNSSGVLGVR
-348 VAINNKAKFIP
+348 IALDDKAKFIP
-359 IQIIRDAEE
+359 INIIRDAEE
-368 GIWVT
+368 GVWVT
-373 GLPNSAEVIVVGQEY
+373 GLPDTVDVIIVGQEY
-388 VTDNSNIKVSYKD
+388 VTDNSNIKVSYKVSQ
-401 AK
+401 

>member
-1 MRFSS
+1 MRISS

-25 IKASINTSSSNY
+25 LNAY
-37 VEKNEDPAKIENGSK
+37 L
-52 EIKDFNKNT
+52 NT
-61 QKSVSV
+61 QDVIIEETNEISSELKEKKINKQKAVSV

-88 AFKSVQVKAETYG
+88 AFKSVQVKAETSG

-127 KSDVLSEAKEALA
+127 KSDVLSEAKVALA
-140 LSNDELQASINQYQL
+140 LSLDELDASIHQYEL
-155 RIQAAERQKS
+155 RVQAAERQKS

-176 VEAAQLSASSAET
+176 VEAAELSASSAET

-222 GLLETDTAEYGDF
+222 GLLESDTAEYGDF
-235 MQTGAL
+235 MQTGAP
-241 CGTLLSLNPIKL
+241 CGTLLALNPIKL
-253 VGYATETQV
+253 IGYATETQV
-262 SRIEV
+262 SKIEV
-267 GTNAGAKL
+267 NTTAGARL
-275 INGDTVSGN
+275 ISGDTVSGT

-305 SNDDYNI
+305 PNENYEI

-324 AGVKGH
+324 SGAKGH

-335 SLTLNSSGELGVR
+335 SLTLNSSGVLGVR
-348 VAINNKAKFIP
+348 IALNDKAKFIP
-359 IQIIRDAEE
+359 INIIRDAEE
-368 GIWVT
+368 GVWVT
-373 GLPNSAEVIVVGQEY
+373 GLPDTVDVIIVGQEY
-388 VTDNSNIKVSYKD
+388 VTDNSNIKVSYKVSQ
-401 AK
+401 

>member
-1 MRFSS
+1 MRISS

-25 IKASINTSSSNY
+25 LNAYLNTQD
-37 VEKNEDPAKIENGSK
+37 VIIEETNEISP
-52 EIKDFNKNT
+52 EIKEKKINK
-61 QKSVSV
+61 QKAVSV

-88 AFKSVQVKAETYG
+88 AFKSVQVKAETSG

-127 KSDVLSEAKEALA
+127 KSDVLSEAKVALA
-140 LSNDELQASINQYQL
+140 LSLDELDASIHQYEL
-155 RIQAAERQKS
+155 RVQAAERQKS

-176 VEAAQLSASSAET
+176 VEAAELSASSAET

-222 GLLETDTAEYGDF
+222 GLLESDTAEYGDF
-235 MQTGAL
+235 MQTGAP
-241 CGTLLSLNPIKL
+241 CGTLLALNPIKL
-253 VGYATETQV
+253 IGYATETQV
-262 SRIEV
+262 SKIEV
-267 GTNAGAKL
+267 NTTAGARL
-275 INGDTVSGN
+275 ISGDTVSGT

-305 SNDDYNI
+305 PNENYEI

-324 AGVKGH
+324 AGAKGH

-335 SLTLNSSGELGVR
+335 SLTLNSSGVLGVR
-348 VAINNKAKFIP
+348 IALDDKAKFIP
-359 IQIIRDAEE
+359 INIIRDAEE
-368 GIWVT
+368 GVWVT
-373 GLPNSAEVIVVGQEY
+373 GLPDTVDVIIVGQEY
-388 VTDNSNIKVSYKD
+388 VTDNSNIKVSYKVSQ
-401 AK
+401 

>member
-1 MRFSS
+1 MRISS

-25 IKASINTSSSNY
+25 
-37 VEKNEDPAKIENGSK
+37 
-52 EIKDFNKNT
+52 FNAYLNT
-61 QKSVSV
+61 QDVIIEETNEISSELKEKKINKQKAVSV

-88 AFKSVQVKAETYG
+88 AFKSVQVKAETSG

-127 KSDVLSEAKEALA
+127 KSDVLSEAKVALA
-140 LSNDELQASINQYQL
+140 LSLDELDASIHQYEL
-155 RIQAAERQKS
+155 RVQAAERQKS

-176 VEAAQLSASSAET
+176 VEAAELSASSAET

-222 GLLETDTAEYGDF
+222 GLLESDTAEYGDF
-235 MQTGAL
+235 MQTGAP
-241 CGTLLSLNPIKL
+241 CGTLLALNPIKL
-253 VGYATETQV
+253 IGYATETQV
-262 SRIEV
+262 SKIEV
-267 GTNAGAKL
+267 NTTAGARL
-275 INGDTVSGN
+275 ISGDTVSGT

-305 SNDDYNI
+305 PNENYEI

-324 AGVKGH
+324 AGAKGH

-335 SLTLNSSGELGVR
+335 SLTLNSSGVLGVR
-348 VAINNKAKFIP
+348 IALDDKAKFIP
-359 IQIIRDAEE
+359 INIIRDAEE
-368 GIWVT
+368 GVWVT
-373 GLPNSAEVIVVGQEY
+373 GLPNSVDVIIVGQEY
-388 VTDNSNIKVSYKD
+388 VTDNSNIKVSYKVSQ
-401 AK
+401 

>member
-1 MRFSS
+1 MRISS

-25 IKASINTSSSNY
+25 
-37 VEKNEDPAKIENGSK
+37 
-52 EIKDFNKNT
+52 FNAYLNT
-61 QKSVSV
+61 QDVIIEETNEISSELKEKKISKQKAVSV

-88 AFKSVQVKAETYG
+88 AFKSVQVKAETSG

-127 KSDVLSEAKEALA
+127 KSDVLSEAKVALA
-140 LSNDELQASINQYQL
+140 LSLDELDASIHQYEL
-155 RIQAAERQKS
+155 RVQAAERQKS

-176 VEAAQLSASSAET
+176 VEAAELSASSAET

-222 GLLETDTAEYGDF
+222 GLLESDTAEYGDF
-235 MQTGAL
+235 MQTGAP
-241 CGTLLSLNPIKL
+241 CGTLLALNPIKL
-253 VGYATETQV
+253 IGYATETQV
-262 SRIEV
+262 SKIEV
-267 GTNAGAKL
+267 NTTAGARL
-275 INGDTVSGN
+275 ISGDTVSGT

-305 SNDDYNI
+305 PNENYEI

-324 AGVKGH
+324 SGAKGH

-335 SLTLNSSGELGVR
+335 SLTLNSSGVLGVR
-348 VAINNKAKFIP
+348 IALNDKAKFIP
-359 IQIIRDAEE
+359 INIIRDAEE
-368 GIWVT
+368 GVWVT
-373 GLPNSAEVIVVGQEY
+373 GLPDTVDVIIVGQEY
-388 VTDNSNIKVSYKD
+388 VTDNSNIKVSYKVSQ
-401 AK
+401 

>member
-1 MRFSS
+1 MRISS

-25 IKASINTSSSNY
+25 LNAYLNTQDVIIEETN
-37 VEKNEDPAKIENGSK
+37 KISP
-52 EIKDFNKNT
+52 EIKEKKINK
-61 QKSVSV
+61 QKAVSV

-88 AFKSVQVKAETYG
+88 AFKSVQVKAETSG

-127 KSDVLSEAKEALA
+127 KSDVLSEAKVALA
-140 LSNDELQASINQYQL
+140 LSLDELDASIHQYEL
-155 RIQAAERQKS
+155 RVQAAERQKS

-176 VEAAQLSASSAET
+176 VEAAELSASSAET

-222 GLLETDTAEYGDF
+222 GLLESDTAEYGDF
-235 MQTGAL
+235 MQTGAP
-241 CGTLLSLNPIKL
+241 CGTLLALNPIKL
-253 VGYATETQV
+253 IGYATETQV
-262 SRIEV
+262 SKIEV
-267 GTNAGAKL
+267 NTTAGARL
-275 INGDTVSGN
+275 ISGDTVSGT

-305 SNDDYNI
+305 PNENYEI

-324 AGVKGH
+324 AGAKGH

-335 SLTLNSSGELGVR
+335 SLTLNSSGVLGVR
-348 VAINNKAKFIP
+348 IALDDKAKFIP
-359 IQIIRDAEE
+359 INIIRDAEE
-368 GIWVT
+368 GVWVT
-373 GLPNSAEVIVVGQEY
+373 GLPNSVDVIIVGQEY
-388 VTDNSNIKVSYKD
+388 VTDNSNIKVSYKVSQ
-401 AK
+401 

>member
-1 MRFSS
+1 MRISS

-25 IKASINTSSSNY
+25 
-37 VEKNEDPAKIENGSK
+37 
-52 EIKDFNKNT
+52 FNAYLNT
-61 QKSVSV
+61 QDVIIEETNEISSELKEKKINKQKAVSV

-88 AFKSVQVKAETYG
+88 AFKSVQVKAETSG

-127 KSDVLSEAKEALA
+127 KSDVLSEAKVALA
-140 LSNDELQASINQYQL
+140 LSLDELDASIHQYEL
-155 RIQAAERQKS
+155 RVQAAERQKS

-176 VEAAQLSASSAET
+176 VEAAELSASSAET

-210 ELNNTKI
+210 ELNHTKI

-222 GLLETDTAEYGDF
+222 GLLESDTAEYGDF
-235 MQTGAL
+235 MQTGAP
-241 CGTLLSLNPIKL
+241 CGTLLALNPIKL
-253 VGYATETQV
+253 IGYATETQV
-262 SRIEV
+262 SKIEV
-267 GTNAGAKL
+267 NTTAGARL
-275 INGDTVSGN
+275 ISGDTVSGT

-305 SNDDYNI
+305 PNENYEI

-324 AGVKGH
+324 SGAKGH

-335 SLTLNSSGELGVR
+335 SLTLNSSGVLGVR
-348 VAINNKAKFIP
+348 IALNDKAKFIP
-359 IQIIRDAEE
+359 INIIRDAEE
-368 GIWVT
+368 GVWVT
-373 GLPNSAEVIVVGQEY
+373 GLPDTVDVIIVGQEY
-388 VTDNSNIKVSYKD
+388 VTDNSNIKVSYKVSQ
-401 AK
+401 

>member
-1 MRFSS
+1 MRISS

-25 IKASINTSSSNY
+25 FSAY
-37 VEKNEDPAKIENGSK
+37 L
-52 EIKDFNKNT
+52 NT
-61 QKSVSV
+61 QDVIIEETNEISSELKEKKINKQKAVSV

-88 AFKSVQVKAETYG
+88 AFKSVQVKAETSG

-127 KSDVLSEAKEALA
+127 KSDVLSEAKVALA
-140 LSNDELQASINQYQL
+140 LSLDELDASIHQYEL
-155 RIQAAERQKS
+155 RVQAAERQKS

-176 VEAAQLSASSAET
+176 VEAAELSASSAET

-222 GLLETDTAEYGDF
+222 GLLESDTAEYGDF
-235 MQTGAL
+235 MQTGAP
-241 CGTLLSLNPIKL
+241 CGTLLALNPIKL
-253 VGYATETQV
+253 IGYATETQV
-262 SRIEV
+262 SKIEV
-267 GTNAGAKL
+267 NTTAGARL
-275 INGDTVSGN
+275 ISGDTVSGT

-305 SNDDYNI
+305 PNENYEI

-324 AGVKGH
+324 SGAKGH

-335 SLTLNSSGELGVR
+335 SLTLNSSGVLGVR
-348 VAINNKAKFIP
+348 IALNDKAKFIP
-359 IQIIRDAEE
+359 INIIRDSEE
-368 GIWVT
+368 GVWVT
-373 GLPNSAEVIVVGQEY
+373 GLPDTVDVIIVGQEY
-388 VTDNSNIKVSYKD
+388 VTDNSNIKVSYKVSQ
-401 AK
+401 